1 MHVKPLGG
9 TKMKRDPDFWFWLSA
24 MAAFVAMFLMGL
36 TYQLNFYSE
45 WFLGLFLVVLLLAAG
60 YMGKSLLNGRKS
72 KGIATAP
79 VYIGDGQAARRHSF
93 KGALLSLA
101 CTGGLLLFVWLD
113 SIHVVPRLLG
123 AAFSIVLLGVWLW
136 YELVGSKSEEVE
148 R

>member
-1 MHVKPLGG
+1 
-9 TKMKRDPDFWFWLSA
+9 MKRDPDFWFWLSA
-24 MAAFVAMFLMGL
+24 MAAFVAMYLMAL

-60 YMGKSLLNGRKS
+60 YMGKSLLTGRKG
-72 KGIATAP
+72 KGVVTAQGY
-79 VYIGDGQAARRHSF
+79 VGDGQAARKRRFRS
-93 KGALLSLA
+93 ALLSLA

-113 SIHVVPRLLG
+113 SVHVVPRLLG
-123 AAFSIVLLGVWLW
+123 AAFSIVLLGLWLW